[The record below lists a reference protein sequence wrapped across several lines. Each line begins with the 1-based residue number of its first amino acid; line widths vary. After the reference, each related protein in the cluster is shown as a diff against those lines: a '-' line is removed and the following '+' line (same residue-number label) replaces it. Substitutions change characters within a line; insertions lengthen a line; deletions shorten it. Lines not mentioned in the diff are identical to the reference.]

1 MSYIFLVV
9 SSMKRKFFRNFLAT
23 VTEVAPPEILARGR
37 MAIRALNKALAR
49 GKTQNKRVPIM
60 LIRQD
65 RSGKTSLK
73 TSLTGQK
80 FNPLEDSTVG
90 IDADPSHF

>member
-1 MSYIFLVV
+1 
-9 SSMKRKFFRNFLAT
+9 
-23 VTEVAPPEILARGR
+23 
-37 MAIRALNKALAR
+37 MAIRALNKALAE

>member
-1 MSYIFLVV
+1 
-9 SSMKRKFFRNFLAT
+9 
-23 VTEVAPPEILARGR
+23 
-37 MAIRALNKALAR
+37 MAIRALNKALAG

-90 IDADPSHF
+90 IDADPSHFLIVYEVWKAGEKHQDENAAAAFSYEHNFFISLMN

>member
-1 MSYIFLVV
+1 
-9 SSMKRKFFRNFLAT
+9 MKRNFFAILST
-23 VTEVAPPEILARGR
+23 EILARGR
-37 MAIRALNKALAR
+37 MAIRALNKALAG
-49 GKTQNKRVPIM
+49 GKTQNKRAPIM

-90 IDADPSHF
+90 MDADPSHF